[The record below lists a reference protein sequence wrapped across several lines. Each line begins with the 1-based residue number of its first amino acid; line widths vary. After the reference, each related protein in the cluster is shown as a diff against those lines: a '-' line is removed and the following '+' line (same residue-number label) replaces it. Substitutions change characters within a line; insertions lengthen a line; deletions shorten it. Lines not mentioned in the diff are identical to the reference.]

1 MGKVWDD
8 VPTFERS
15 GSGVTT
21 RYIMNQ
27 QDIIDFIKQSDNP
40 KIKYAFTD
48 IDGVLRGKIIHRKKF
63 LDGLTDGFGFCD
75 VVWGWDSSDSP
86 YDNGQTTGWHSGY
99 PDAPVRIDISTFR
112 QLPWE
117 DNIPFFLADFSPG
130 LTGQPNDYARAAC
143 PRSLLKRVAEQCHD
157 MGFHAEFA
165 QEFEWFNFH
174 ETPHSLQQKNFQQLE
189 PLTPGMFGYSILRP
203 SLESAFYHDLFDRLA
218 QFDIPLEGLHTET
231 GPGVYEAA
239 IMHDEVIRAAD
250 KAALFKTAVKEI
262 AYRHGVVATF
272 MAKWNAN
279 LPGCSGHIHQSLWNL
294 ERTQNLFYAN
304 PLAQPD
310 QPDLMSELM
319 RQYIAGQLYCLPHIT
334 PMFAPTI
341 NSYKRLVEGA
351 WAPTT
356 ITWSVDNRTTALRV
370 LNSSEAYTRV
380 EHRVSGADTNPYL
393 AIAASLASGLY
404 GIRHQLTLDIPASV
418 GNGYADKQN
427 GILPGNLHEAT
438 RAMAGSSVASELF
451 GTEFVDHFTRTRD
464 WEWRQYIR
472 QVSDWELKRYFE
484 II

>member
-1 MGKVWDD
+1 
-8 VPTFERS
+8 
-15 GSGVTT
+15 
-21 RYIMNQ
+21 MNQ
-27 QDIIDFIKQSDNP
+27 QDIIDFIKQSDSP

-48 IDGVLRGKIIHRKKF
+48 IDGVLRGKIIHRQKF

-75 VVWGWDSSDSP
+75 VVWGWDSADTP
-86 YDNGQTTGWHSGY
+86 YDNGKTTGWHSGY
-99 PDAPVRIDISTFR
+99 PDAPVRLDLATFR
-112 QLPWE
+112 QIPWE
-117 DNIPFFLADFSPG
+117 DNIPFFIADFSPG
-130 LTGQPNDYARAAC
+130 PASQPNQYALAAC
-143 PRSLLKRVAEQCHD
+143 PRSLLRRIASQCQD
-157 MGFHAEFA
+157 MGFHAEYA
-165 QEFEWFNFH
+165 QEFEWFNFR
-174 ETPHSLQQKNFQQLE
+174 ETPRSLQDKNFQQLE

-203 SLESAFYHDLFDRLA
+203 SLESTFYHDLFDLLA
-218 QFDIPLEGLHTET
+218 QFDVPLEGLHTET

-239 IMHDEVIRAAD
+239 IMHDEVVRAAD

-262 AYRHGVVATF
+262 AYRHGIVATF
-272 MAKWNAN
+272 MAKWNAD
-279 LPGCSGHIHQSLWNL
+279 LPGCSGHIHQSLWNP
-294 ERTQNLFYAN
+294 EQTKNLFYDPAAPN
-304 PLAQPD
+304 H
-310 QPDLMSELM
+310 MSNLM
-319 RQYIAGQLYCLPHIT
+319 RQFIAGQLYCLPHIT

-356 ITWSVDNRTTALRV
+356 VTWSIDNRTTALRI
-370 LNSSEAYTRV
+370 LNHKEAYTRV

-404 GIRHQLTLDIPASV
+404 GIRHKLSLDIPASV
-418 GNGYADKQN
+418 GNGYADTRN
-427 GILPGNLHEAT
+427 GTLPRNLTEAT
-438 RAMAGSSVASELF
+438 QVMANSSVAVELF

>member
-1 MGKVWDD
+1 
-8 VPTFERS
+8 
-15 GSGVTT
+15 
-21 RYIMNQ
+21 MNQ
-27 QDIIDFIKQSDNP
+27 QAVIDFINQHDVQ

-48 IDGVLRGKIIHRKKF
+48 IDGILRGKIISRQKF

-75 VVWGWDSSDSP
+75 VVWGWDATDTP

-99 PDAPVRIDISTFR
+99 PDAPVRLDLATFR

-117 DNIPFFLADFSPG
+117 NNLPFFLADFSRPDG
-130 LTGQPNDYARAAC
+130 NDLAAC
-143 PRSLLKRVAEQCHD
+143 PRSLLKRIADQCRE
-157 MGFHAEFA
+157 MGFHPEFA
-165 QEFEWFNFH
+165 QEFEWFNFR
-174 ETPHSLQQKNFQQLE
+174 ETPQSLQQKDFRQLE

-203 SLESAFYHDLFDRLA
+203 SLESAFNHDLFDLLG

-239 IMHDEVIRAAD
+239 ILHDEVVRAAD
-250 KAALFKTAVKEI
+250 KAVLFKTAVKEI
-262 AYRHGVVATF
+262 AYRHALIATF
-272 MAKWNAN
+272 MAKWKAD
-279 LPGCSGHIHQSLWNL
+279 LPGCSGHIHQSLWNA
-294 ERTQNLFYAN
+294 EKTKNLFFDDT
-304 PLAQPD
+304 QPNRV
-310 QPDLMSELM
+310 SELM
-319 RQYIAGQLYCLPHIT
+319 KQYIAGQLYCLPYIT

-356 ITWSVDNRTTALRV
+356 VTWSIDNRTTALRV
-370 LNSSEAYTRV
+370 LNHKEAYTRV

-393 AIAASLASGLY
+393 AIAAALASGLY

-418 GNGYADKQN
+418 GNGYSNKQN
-427 GILPGNLHEAT
+427 GVLPSNLAEAT
-438 RAMAGSSVASELF
+438 RAMANSSVAAELF
-451 GTEFVDHFTRTRD
+451 GPAFVDHFTRTRD
-464 WEWRQYIR
+464 WEWRQYAQ

>member
-1 MGKVWDD
+1 M
-8 VPTFERS
+8 S
-15 GSGVTT
+15 
-21 RYIMNQ
+21 Q
-27 QDIIDFIKQSDNP
+27 QDIIDFINQRDSP

-48 IDGVLRGKIIHRKKF
+48 IDGVLRGKIIHRQKF

-75 VVWGWDSSDSP
+75 VVWGWDSSDAP

-99 PDAPVRIDISTFR
+99 PDAPVRIDLATFR

-117 DNIPFFLADFSPG
+117 DNMPFFLADFS
-130 LTGQPNDYARAAC
+130 TANGQPSVAAC
-143 PRSLLKRVAEQCHD
+143 PRSLLKQIAAQCRE

-165 QEFEWFNFH
+165 QEFEWFNFR
-174 ETPHSLQQKNFQQLE
+174 ETPHTLQQKNFQNLE

-203 SLESAFYHDLFDRLA
+203 SLESGFNNALFDLLA
-218 QFDIPLEGLHTET
+218 QFDVPLEGLHTET

-239 IMHDEVIRAAD
+239 IMHDEVLRAAD

-272 MAKWNAN
+272 MAKWNAD
-279 LPGCSGHIHQSLWNL
+279 LPGCSGHIHQSLWNP
-294 ERTQNLFYAN
+294 EKTQNLFYE
-304 PLAQPD
+304 PKQPAR
-310 QPDLMSELM
+310 MSKLM
-319 RQYIAGQLYCLPHIT
+319 RQFIAGQLHCLPHIA

-356 ITWSVDNRTTALRV
+356 VTWSIDNRTTALRV
-370 LNSSEAYTRV
+370 LNINEAQTRV
-380 EHRVSGADTNPYL
+380 EHRVSGADTNPYV

-404 GIRHQLTLDIPASV
+404 GIRHKLSLDIPASE
-418 GNGYADKQN
+418 GNGYADKRN
-427 GILPGNLHEAT
+427 GVLPTDLDEAT
-438 RAMAGSSVASELF
+438 RLMADSPVAAELF
-451 GTEFVDHFTRTRD
+451 GPAFVDHFTRSRN
-464 WEWRQYIR
+464 WEWRQYLR